1 MVEYL
6 VGAAAAIVL
15 AGLLAAQFLL
25 QAVSYGPRSRRLLL
39 LLGLPAAAAA
49 GAVGAGADLRPVW
62 GRAAVAAATGV
73 GVYLAVAAGAVAR
86 WRNRKIAALVG
97 DAAALRRQIAHR
109 QRVLDELYWQVGAAP
124 APPPPAAALPEV
136 PALSEGECREAIAA
150 YVAVDGPASPGRAAE
165 VAGWRREFLAV
176 AAADLRARARLLE
189 AVAADAPEESS
200 RLALRAKLAAL
211 VLAYRS
217 KVRAGGAGRA
227 ASARSGRPGPEP
239 WAAHGGGDGDGEQE
253 ARRDLSRLQAE
264 LASVL
269 KQRAALRGR
278 RLPLD

>member
-49 GAVGAGADLRPVW
+49 GAVGAGADLRPLWARVVF
-62 GRAAVAAATGV
+62 AVATGV
-73 GVYLAVAAGAVAR
+73 AVYLAVAAAAVTR

-97 DAAALRRQIAHR
+97 DAAALRRQIAQR
-109 QRVLDELYWQVGAAP
+109 QHLLDELYWQVGAAP
-124 APPPPAAALPEV
+124 AVPPPPAAPPEV
-136 PALSEGECREAIAA
+136 PALSDGECREAITR
-150 YVAVDGPASPGRAAE
+150 YVTVDGPASPGRAAE

-189 AVAADAPEESS
+189 AVAADAPEERA

-211 VLAYRS
+211 VLAYHT
-217 KVRAGGAGRA
+217 KVAAGSPGRA
-227 ASARSGRPGPEP
+227 AAARSGRPGPEP
-239 WAAHGGGDGDGEQE
+239 WAGHGGSKGEQE
-253 ARRDLSRLQAE
+253 ARRDLNRLQAE

-269 KQRAALRGR
+269 RQRAALRGR